1 MKKLIVCVENWV
13 NRLDERLHSKLDGLS
28 PKMRLVVVFGLLTV
42 FAICTFY
49 MVGTALYRIGKTDG
63 QQIEIEH
70 IKQLDLHS
78 KQDSIKSHK

>member
-13 NRLDERLHSKLDGLS
+13 NRLDERLRCKLESLS
-28 PKMRLVVVFGLLTV
+28 PKMRLVVVFGLLTI
-42 FAICTFY
+42 FAICAFSTL
-49 MVGTALYRIGKTDG
+49 GTALYRIGKTDG

>member
-1 MKKLIVCVENWV
+1 MKKLLECIKNWR
-13 NRLDERLHSKLDGLS
+13 NRLDERLRCKLESLS

-49 MVGTALYRIGKTDG
+49 MVGTALYRIGKNDG

-70 IKQLDLHS
+70 IKQLDLHH
-78 KQDSIKSHK
+78 KQDSINSYK